1 MRTRETREITD
12 RILRD
17 ATRPVT
23 VPDDL
28 YLQVEALLREHAEM
42 RWDEAVRII
51 AGDAD

>member
-1 MRTRETREITD
+1 
-12 RILRD
+12 
-17 ATRPVT
+17 

-28 YLQVEALLREHAEM
+28 HLRVETVLREHPEM